1 MDINARIAAR
11 LGALRRQHGLSLEAL
26 AQRCEVS
33 RSMISLIERGE
44 SSPTA
49 VVLEKLACGLGLP
62 LNALFE
68 VTSTDTAPL
77 VRREDQPQ
85 WQDPQSGYLR
95 RNLTPDNAHF
105 PVQMVEVTFPAGASV
120 AYETGQRDPGIHQ
133 QIWLLAGSIQIRV
146 GEQAYSLQQGDCLGF
161 DLDSPTAFHNP
172 HPEPARYLVLL
183 SPKRR
188 LP

>member
-11 LGALRRQHGLSLEAL
+11 LSALRRQRGLSLEAL
-26 AQRCEVS
+26 AQQSDVS

-49 VVLEKLACGLGLP
+49 AVLEKLAYGLGMP

-68 VTSTDTAPL
+68 VPATDSTPL
-77 VRREDQPQ
+77 VRHDDQPR
-85 WQDPQSGYLR
+85 WQDPQSGYIR

-105 PVQMVEVTFPAGASV
+105 PVQMIEVIFPAGASV

-133 QIWLLAGSIQIRV
+133 QIWLLAGSILIRV
-146 GEQAYSLQQGDCLGF
+146 GEREYRLRQGDCLGF
-161 DLDSPTAFHNP
+161 ALDRPTAFHNP
-172 HPEPARYLVLL
+172 HHEPARYLVLL
-183 SPKRR
+183 SPVRSV
-188 LP
+188 P